1 MSQDYLSRLNHFRC
15 KATYSRKNDSMSGSL
30 QEKLKGVSTFSR
42 DAGQKQVVDIL
53 IVIMIIMV
61 IDANNEN
68 GINNDTDIHGSHD
81 TNMLLLKSSGCIPLF
96 KDSV

>member
-1 MSQDYLSRLNHFRC
+1 
-15 KATYSRKNDSMSGSL
+15 
-30 QEKLKGVSTFSR
+30 
-42 DAGQKQVVDIL
+42 
-53 IVIMIIMV
+53 MV

-68 GINNDTDIHGSHD
+68 GIINDTDIHGSHD

>member
-15 KATYSRKNDSMSGSL
+15 KATYSRKNEWESAG
-30 QEKLKGVSTFSR
+30 KVKGVSTFSR

>member
-1 MSQDYLSRLNHFRC
+1 
-15 KATYSRKNDSMSGSL
+15 
-30 QEKLKGVSTFSR
+30 
-42 DAGQKQVVDIL
+42 
-53 IVIMIIMV
+53 MV